1 MLLQSVLRCGGVL
14 MLALYTSAAFAQGT
28 PPYGAPIS
36 LENAKKTAAAALAE
50 ARRAQRTPV
59 VAIVDI
65 AGDLVYFEKVDG
77 AQTGSVDIAIAKAR
91 SAARYKR
98 STEWFYDQLA
108 AGGSGL
114 RILRSEGAMP
124 MRGGIP
130 LVIDGRIVGAIGVS
144 GGPDRQLGEWAQAGA
159 DALQ

>member
-1 MLLQSVLRCGGVL
+1 

-98 STEWFYDQLA
+98 STE
-108 AGGSGL
+108 
-114 RILRSEGAMP
+114 
-124 MRGGIP
+124 
-130 LVIDGRIVGAIGVS
+130 
-144 GGPDRQLGEWAQAGA
+144 
-159 DALQ
+159 